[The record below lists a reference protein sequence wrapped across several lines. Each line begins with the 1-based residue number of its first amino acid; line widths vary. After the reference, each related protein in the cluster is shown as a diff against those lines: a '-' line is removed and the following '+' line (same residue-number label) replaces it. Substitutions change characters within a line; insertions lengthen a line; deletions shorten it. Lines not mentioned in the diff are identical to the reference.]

1 MITIKKVYRLLIL
14 IIILSLSF
22 SWIFQ
27 MGALTAV
34 LDSSQSSLD
43 QSQDRPN
50 IPNKFPK
57 IATNGENYS
66 YYNLS
71 IIFDD
76 STSSVQGNLTVNF
89 YNNDPKNFSKIPFHI
104 FLSGMNYISRM
115 GYIDI
120 LSVTKLEA
128 PYTSLIYDEYSN
140 NQTMWVHLDTTLEPS
155 QNVSFVILFN
165 STLPD
170 GGIDRANSHGTDPNR
185 IYKFASFYPLPC
197 VYDEYDGWNTDP
209 YLSIGDP
216 FYYDIAYYN
225 LFIEAPSGFVIAA
238 TGQLIKRISKGATVF
253 YHYDPI
259 YPVREVTFSASE
271 GFIVESTLINGVN
284 VSTYYLPK
292 SQLVWQTE
300 ALYYGE
306 QALTLFNDTF
316 GEYPY
321 PTFNIVEE
329 YTYFGGMEYPCQ
341 VYITEE
347 IDDWGPDLE
356 NQQFWLEKI
365 IVHETGHQWWYNLVG
380 NDEVDWGFLDEGLT
394 CWSTDYYGEINY
406 GDWEYFQNPP
416 YPLRPPYIEEVRYY
430 YANEGDPSKINS
442 SVYECIDRGM
452 DYYYIGYRKA
462 PLIFEKLRNTIGNS
476 NFIAGLKQ
484 FFVEKKYKIAL
495 LSDLQLIMES
505 EYGSSLDWFF
515 LPWFDNDFLP
525 KYNFLS
531 CVYNNTEKIL
541 KITINDLNE
550 PMNSYN
556 YSQQMPINVYDELNN
571 IIHTDIIWVNST
583 TVLNIPMTSE
593 PTKVRLI
600 YTDDVLVQLGLI
612 DPLYLEKYVQKVN
625 GGDGFIPGY
634 SISLLLIFCL
644 LPLIYLIAKILIIHK
659 KNSKI

>member
-27 MGALTAV
+27 IGALTAV
-34 LDSSQSSLD
+34 FESPQSSSD
-43 QSQDRPN
+43 QSHDCLK
-50 IPNKFPK
+50 IPSQFPK
-57 IATNGENYS
+57 IATNGEVYS

-104 FLSGMNYISRM
+104 FLSGMNYTSRM

-120 LSVTKLEA
+120 LNVTKLDA
-128 PYTSLIYDEYSN
+128 PYTSLIYDEYSD

-165 STLPD
+165 STIPD
-170 GGIDRANSHGTDPNR
+170 GGIDRANSHGSDPNR

-209 YLSIGDP
+209 YLLIGDP

-225 LFIEAPSGFVIAA
+225 LFIEAPSEFTIAA
-238 TGQLIKRISKGATVF
+238 TGQLIKKINKGATIF
-253 YHYDPI
+253 YHFDPI

-271 GFIVESTLINGVN
+271 WFIVESALVNGVN

-292 SQLVWQTE
+292 SQLVWQTM
-300 ALYYGE
+300 ALIYGE
-306 QALTLFNDTF
+306 RTLILFNDTF

-347 IDDWGPDLE
+347 IDDWAPYS
-356 NQQFWLEKI
+356 NQQFWLDKI

-394 CWSTDYYGEINY
+394 CWSTDYYGEIIH
-406 GDWEYFQNPP
+406 GDWEYFQYPP
-416 YPLRPPYIEEVRYY
+416 YPLRPPYIDEVRTYVN
-430 YANEGDPSKINS
+430 ASKINS

-452 DYYYIGYRKA
+452 DYYYIGYRKT

-476 NFIAGLKQ
+476 IFIAGLKQ
-484 FFVEKKYKIAL
+484 FFEEKKYKIAL
-495 LSDLQLIMES
+495 LSDLQLIMEN
-505 EYGSSLDWFF
+505 EYGNSLDWFF

-525 KYNFLS
+525 KYNISS
-531 CVYNNTEKIL
+531 CVYNATEMTL
-541 KITINDLNE
+541 KITINDLNR
-550 PMNSYN
+550 PLNSYG
-556 YSQQMPINVYDELNN
+556 YSQQIPINIYDKSNYT
-571 IIHTDIIWVNST
+571 IHSDIFWVNST
-583 TVLNIPMTSE
+583 TILNIPMTSE
-593 PTKVRLI
+593 PVKVRLE
-600 YTDDVLVQLGLI
+600 YTDDVLVQL
-612 DPLYLEKYVQKVN
+612 DFPYPLYLEKNVQKVN
-625 GGDGFIPGY
+625 GEGGFIPGY
-634 SISLLLIFCL
+634 NISLLLIFCL
-644 LPLIYLIAKILIIHK
+644 LPLIYLISKTLLTYK